1 MTMDSTQRFSD
12 RVDDYVRYRPSYP
25 ADLVRVLEQ
34 EAGLTTAEIVADIGS
49 GTGISSQLFL
59 DHGNAVFAVEP
70 NREMRLAAEKQLSAN
85 PRFHS
90 VDGTA
95 EHTTL
100 ADHSVD
106 FIIAGQAFHW
116 FNRQQTRQ
124 EFNRILRPGGY
135 VILMWNDRRLDSTPF
150 LRDYEALLSK
160 FGIDYQ
166 QVNHTNVDERAIAD
180 FYAPASFQIRKLEN
194 NQRLDLAGL
203 TGRITSSSYMPG
215 IDHPR
220 YQQMLEAIEH
230 LFEQRQRG
238 GRVTIEYDTVL
249 YFGQFD

>member
-1 MTMDSTQRFSD
+1 MDSTQRFSD

-25 ADLVRVLEQ
+25 ADVLRVLRQ
-34 EAGLTTAEIVADIGS
+34 EAGLTPGAIVADIGS

-59 DHGNAVFAVEP
+59 DHGNTVFALEP
-70 NREMRLAAEKQLSAN
+70 NREMRLAAERQLSSN

-95 EHTTL
+95 EDTTL
-100 ADHSVD
+100 ADHAVD
-106 FIIAGQAFHW
+106 LIVAGQSFHW
-116 FNRQQTRQ
+116 FNRRQ
-124 EFNRILRPGGY
+124 ARREFARILRARGF
-135 VILMWNDRRLDSTPF
+135 VVLMWNDRRIDSTPF
-150 LRDYEALLSK
+150 CRDYEALLSE

-166 QVNHTNVDERAIAD
+166 QVNHKNVDERAIGD
-180 FYAPASFQIRKLEN
+180 FYAPAIFQIRKLEN
-194 NQRLDLAGL
+194 NQRLDLPGL

-220 YQQMLEAIEH
+220 YRPMLATIER
-230 LFEQRQRG
+230 LFEQRQHD

-249 YFGQFD
+249 YFGQLD